1 MKQFLILAS
10 IFMLIGGCS
19 PKMSPDQYWSE
30 KRWVLT
36 EMKGVPVQ
44 LSGTRRDAYL
54 EFRWSEKRFTGNG
67 GCNTIN
73 GTYTLEK
80 RQLQFPEVTSTEIAC
95 NDIEFEKLFLNLLRE
110 VDRYEME
117 NADLVMKDGRKVILR
132 FSGR

>member
-1 MKQFLILAS
+1 MKQLLALS
-10 IFMLIGGCS
+10 FISLVVGSCS

-30 KRWVLT
+30 RRWILT

-73 GTYTLEK
+73 GTYTLEN
-80 RQLQFPEVTSTEIAC
+80 RRLQFPEVTSSELDCA
-95 NDIEFEKLFLNLLRE
+95 DIEFEKLFLDLLRD

-117 NADLVMKDGRKVILR
+117 NADLVMKDGRKAILR
-132 FSGR
+132 FTGR